1 MSAKFEQSNGIAFEK
16 RSKNSR
22 TFENYYVQ
30 IKNNMKLFYHLITLY
45 INMYLLNWEEIDDT
59 KC

>member
-22 TFENYYVQ
+22 TFGEINYASER
-30 IKNNMKLFYHLITLY
+30 NNSTTRMRVF
-45 INMYLLNWEEIDDT
+45 LLRYYDYR
-59 KC
+59 